1 MNQTQQI
8 LFDEPGPRAR
18 RRIRIATVIGAVA
31 LVGALVAAVQQF
43 ASHGELAWSRW
54 EPFTTW
60 PIWRYLL
67 NGLWATLK
75 AAAATAVLSGVFG
88 LLLALGRLSTN
99 RLLRWLAGGYVEIFR
114 TVPALLLIY
123 VTLFALP
130 AYGLNFP
137 LFWKLVVPLVVS
149 NSAAFAE
156 IFRAGIQALDRG
168 QTEAGLAVGL
178 RRGQVLRLV
187 VLPQALLQLAPSLVS
202 QLVGLLKDTSLGFVV
217 SYTELLYSGQV
228 LSTYTHLLIQ
238 TFLVVSLIYLA
249 VNASLSKF
257 ARILQ
262 ARNGRLT
269 GRGGVPAGPDTPA
282 DPASPSPE
290 GSIAR

>member
-1 MNQTQQI
+1 MNQAQQI

-18 RRIRIATVIGAVA
+18 RRIRIATVVGAVLLA
-31 LVGALVAAVQQF
+31 GALAAAVYQF
-43 ASHGELAWSRW
+43 ASHGELAAERW

-67 NGLWATLK
+67 NGLWATLR
-75 AAAATAVLSGVFG
+75 AAAATAVLSAALG
-88 LLLALGRLSTN
+88 LLLALGRLSAY
-99 RLLRWLAGGYVEIFR
+99 RALRWLAGAYVEIFR
-114 TVPALLLIY
+114 TVPTLLLIY

-130 AYGLNFP
+130 QYGMNFP

-156 IFRAGIQALDRG
+156 IFRAGILALDRG

-178 RRGQVLRLV
+178 RRGQVMALV
-187 VLPQALLQLAPSLVS
+187 VLPQALLQLTPSLVS

-228 LSTYTHLLIQ
+228 LSSYTHLLIQ
-238 TFLVVSLIYLA
+238 TFMVVALIYLV

-257 ARILQ
+257 ARVLQ
-262 ARNGRLT
+262 ARNGRFG
-269 GRGGVPAGPDTPA
+269 GRRGRRTA
-282 DPASPSPE
+282 DLPPPLIE
-290 GSIAR
+290 GNNPR

>member
-1 MNQTQQI
+1 MNQAQQI

-18 RRIRIATVIGAVA
+18 RRIRIATVLGAVLLA
-31 LVGALVAAVQQF
+31 GAAVAAVYQF
-43 ASHGELAWSRW
+43 ASHGELAAARW

-67 NGLWATLK
+67 NGLWATVR
-75 AAAATAVLSGVFG
+75 AAAATAVLSATLG
-88 LLLALGRLSTN
+88 LLLALGRLSVH
-99 RLLRWLAGGYVEIFR
+99 RPLRWLAGAYVEIFR
-114 TVPALLLIY
+114 TVPTLLLIY

-130 AYGLNFP
+130 QYGMNFP

-156 IFRAGIQALDRG
+156 IFRAGILALDRG

-178 RRGQVLRLV
+178 RRGQVMALV
-187 VLPQALLQLAPSLVS
+187 VLPQALLQLTPSLVS

-228 LSTYTHLLIQ
+228 LSSYTHLLIQ
-238 TFLVVSLIYLA
+238 TFLVVALIYLV

-257 ARILQ
+257 ARVLQ
-262 ARNGRLT
+262 ARNGRFSSRR
-269 GRGGVPAGPDTPA
+269 GRRTA
-282 DPASPSPE
+282 DLPPPLIE
-290 GSIAR
+290 GNSTR

>member
-1 MNQTQQI
+1 MTQSTQL

-18 RRIRIATVIGAVA
+18 RRIRIATVLGAVA
-31 LVGALVAAVQQF
+31 LLGALVAAVHQF
-43 ASHGELAWSRW
+43 ASHGELAADRW
-54 EPFTTW
+54 QPFTTW

-67 NGLWATLK
+67 NGLWATVR
-75 AAAATAVLSGVFG
+75 AAAATAVLSSAIG
-88 LLLALGRLSTN
+88 LLLALGRLSAH
-99 RLLRWLAGGYVEIFR
+99 RPLRWLAGAYVEIFR

-130 AYGLNFP
+130 QYGLNFP

-156 IFRAGIQALDRG
+156 IFRAGIRALDKG

-178 RRGQVLRLV
+178 RRGQVMALV
-187 VLPQALLQLAPSLVS
+187 VLPQALMQLAPSLVS

-228 LSTYTHLLIQ
+228 LSSYTQLLIQ
-238 TFLVVSLIYLA
+238 TFLMVALLYLV

-257 ARILQ
+257 ARVLQ
-262 ARNGRLT
+262 ARNGRRT
-269 GRGGVPAGPDTPA
+269 GRRRQAVGNVPPLLT
-282 DPASPSPE
+282 E
-290 GSIAR
+290 GSTPR

>member
-1 MNQTQQI
+1 MNKTQQI
-8 LFDEPGPRAR
+8 LFDEPGPRAQ
-18 RRIRIATVIGAVA
+18 RRIRIATVLGAVLLA
-31 LVGALVAAVQQF
+31 AALVAAVYQF
-43 ASHGELAWSRW
+43 ASHGELAAARW

-67 NGLWATLK
+67 NGLWATLR
-75 AAAATAVLSGVFG
+75 AAAATAVLSAALG
-88 LLLALGRLSTN
+88 LLLALGRLSTH
-99 RLLRWLAGGYVEIFR
+99 RPLRWLAGAYVEIFR
-114 TVPALLLIY
+114 TVPTLLLIY

-130 AYGLNFP
+130 QYGLNFP

-156 IFRAGIQALDRG
+156 IFRSGILALDRG
-168 QTEAGLAVGL
+168 QTEAGLAIGL
-178 RRGQVLRLV
+178 RRGQVMALV

-228 LSTYTHLLIQ
+228 LSSYTHLLIQ
-238 TFLVVSLIYLA
+238 TFLVVALIYLV

-257 ARILQ
+257 ARVLQ
-262 ARNGRLT
+262 ARNN
-269 GRGGVPAGPDTPA
+269 RGT
-282 DPASPSPE
+282 
-290 GSIAR
+290 RTR

>member
-1 MNQTQQI
+1 MNKTQQI
-8 LFDEPGPRAR
+8 LFDEPGPRAQ
-18 RRIRIATVIGAVA
+18 RRIRIATVLGAVL
-31 LVGALVAAVQQF
+31 LVGAVVAAVYQF
-43 ASHGELAWSRW
+43 ASHGELAAARW

-67 NGLWATLK
+67 NGLWATLR
-75 AAAATAVLSGVFG
+75 AAAATAVLSAALG
-88 LLLALGRLSTN
+88 LLLALGRLSTH
-99 RLLRWLAGGYVEIFR
+99 RPLRWLAGAYVEIFR
-114 TVPALLLIY
+114 TVPTLLLIY

-130 AYGLNFP
+130 QYGLNFP

-156 IFRAGIQALDRG
+156 IFRSGILALDRG

-178 RRGQVLRLV
+178 RRGQVMALV

-228 LSTYTHLLIQ
+228 LSSYTHLLIQ
-238 TFLVVSLIYLA
+238 TFLVVALIYLV

-257 ARILQ
+257 ARVLQ
-262 ARNGRLT
+262 ARNGRFG
-269 GRGGVPAGPDTPA
+269 GRRGRRTAELPPPLLEGNTP
-282 DPASPSPE
+282 
-290 GSIAR
+290 R

>member
-1 MNQTQQI
+1 MNKTQQI
-8 LFDEPGPRAR
+8 LFDEPGPRAQ
-18 RRIRIATVIGAVA
+18 RRIRIATVLGAVGLA
-31 LVGALVAAVQQF
+31 GALAAAVYQF
-43 ASHGELAWSRW
+43 ASHGELAADRW

-67 NGLWATLK
+67 NGLWATVR
-75 AAAATAVLSGVFG
+75 AAAATAVLSAALG
-88 LLLALGRLSTN
+88 LILALGRLST
-99 RLLRWLAGGYVEIFR
+99 RRPLRWLAGAYVEVFR
-114 TVPALLLIY
+114 TVPTLLLIY

-130 AYGLNFP
+130 QYGLNFP

-156 IFRAGIQALDRG
+156 IFRSGILALDRG

-178 RRGQVLRLV
+178 RRGQVMALV

-228 LSTYTHLLIQ
+228 LASYTHLLIQ
-238 TFLVVSLIYLA
+238 TFLVVALIYLV

-257 ARILQ
+257 ARVLQ
-262 ARNGRLT
+262 ARNGRFG
-269 GRGGVPAGPDTPA
+269 GRRGRRTVDLPPPLLEGNTP
-282 DPASPSPE
+282 
-290 GSIAR
+290 R

>member
-1 MNQTQQI
+1 MNKTQQI

-18 RRIRIATVIGAVA
+18 RRIRIATVVGAVL
-31 LVGALVAAVQQF
+31 LVGAVVAAVRQF
-43 ASHGELAWSRW
+43 ASHGELAAERW

-67 NGLWATLK
+67 TGLWATVR
-75 AAAATAVLSGVFG
+75 AAAATAVLSAVLG
-88 LLLALGRLSTN
+88 LLLALGRLSAH
-99 RLLRWLAGGYVEIFR
+99 RPLRWLAGAYVEIFR
-114 TVPALLLIY
+114 TVPTLLLIY

-130 AYGLNFP
+130 QYGMNFP

-156 IFRAGIQALDRG
+156 IFRSGILALDRG

-178 RRGQVLRLV
+178 RRGQVMALV
-187 VLPQALLQLAPSLVS
+187 VLPQALLQLTPSLVS

-228 LSTYTHLLIQ
+228 LSSYTHLLIQ
-238 TFLVVSLIYLA
+238 TFLVVALIYLV

-257 ARILQ
+257 ARVLQ
-262 ARNGRLT
+262 ARNGRFG
-269 GRGGVPAGPDTPA
+269 GRRGRRDADLPPPLIEGTTP
-282 DPASPSPE
+282 
-290 GSIAR
+290 R

>member
-1 MNQTQQI
+1 MNKTQQI
-8 LFDEPGPRAR
+8 LFDEPGPRAQ
-18 RRIRIATVIGAVA
+18 RRIRIATVVGAVL
-31 LVGALVAAVQQF
+31 LVGALVAAVYQF
-43 ASHGELAWSRW
+43 ASHGELAAARW

-67 NGLWATLK
+67 NGLWATVR
-75 AAAATAVLSGVFG
+75 AAAATAVLSAVLG
-88 LLLALGRLSTN
+88 LLLALGRLSTH
-99 RLLRWLAGGYVEIFR
+99 RPLRWLAGAYVEIFR
-114 TVPALLLIY
+114 TVPTLLLIY

-130 AYGLNFP
+130 QYGMNFP

-156 IFRAGIQALDRG
+156 IFRSGILALDRG

-178 RRGQVLRLV
+178 RRGQVMALV
-187 VLPQALLQLAPSLVS
+187 VLPQALLQLTPSLVS

-228 LSTYTHLLIQ
+228 LSSYTHLLIQ
-238 TFLVVSLIYLA
+238 TFLVVALIYLV

-257 ARILQ
+257 ARVLQ
-262 ARNGRLT
+262 ARNGRFG
-269 GRGGVPAGPDTPA
+269 GRRGRRDADLPPPLIEGTTP
-282 DPASPSPE
+282 
-290 GSIAR
+290 R

>member
-1 MNQTQQI
+1 MNKTQQI
-8 LFDEPGPRAR
+8 LFDEPGPRAQ
-18 RRIRIATVIGAVA
+18 RRIRIATVVGAVL
-31 LVGALVAAVQQF
+31 LVGAAVAAVYQF
-43 ASHGELAWSRW
+43 ASHGELAAARW

-67 NGLWATLK
+67 NGLWATVR
-75 AAAATAVLSGVFG
+75 AAAATAVLSAVLG
-88 LLLALGRLSTN
+88 LLLALGRLSAH
-99 RLLRWLAGGYVEIFR
+99 RPLRWLAGAYVEIFR
-114 TVPALLLIY
+114 TVPTLLLIY

-130 AYGLNFP
+130 QYGMNFP

-156 IFRAGIQALDRG
+156 IFRSGILALDRG

-178 RRGQVLRLV
+178 RRGQVMALV
-187 VLPQALLQLAPSLVS
+187 VLPQALLQLTPSLVS

-228 LSTYTHLLIQ
+228 LSSYTHLLIQ
-238 TFLVVSLIYLA
+238 TFLVVALIYLV

-257 ARILQ
+257 ARVLQ
-262 ARNGRLT
+262 ARNGRLG
-269 GRGGVPAGPDTPA
+269 GRRGRRDADLPPPLIEGTTP
-282 DPASPSPE
+282 
-290 GSIAR
+290 R